1 MKNLKLYL
9 FLFYTIINITAV
21 CAQTDSAT
29 AQLVAVNNFVVK
41 ENLLKNNK
49 IAIIAADDNEKPIES
64 LNGTFLFS
72 INGFQQELKFNGGVA
87 VPPQP
92 IDKSTFLYL
101 RHENESGTHG
111 KLYYI
116 YKKDDNLSPYKVNW
130 LVLILIPLGII
141 VLATL
146 FRKFIIIGG
155 IILVAFLIFNSKN
168 GLGIPTFFD
177 TVFDGLKGLF

>member
-1 MKNLKLYL
+1 MRNLKGYML
-9 FLFYTIINITAV
+9 FSLLLILGSPVFS
-21 CAQTDSAT
+21 QTDTAT
-29 AQLVAVNNFVVK
+29 TKHVALNNFVVK

-49 IAIIAADDNEKPIES
+49 IAIIAADENEKPIES
-64 LNGTFLFS
+64 LNGTFQFS
-72 INGFQQELKFNGGVA
+72 INGFQQELKFNDGVA
-87 VPPQP
+87 VAPQP

-101 RHENESGTHG
+101 RHENEAGTHG

-116 YKKDDNLSPYKVNW
+116 YKKNDNLSPYKVNW

-141 VLATL
+141 VLATI

>member
-1 MKNLKLYL
+1 MRNLKVYMFFSLL
-9 FLFYTIINITAV
+9 LVSGSSVFS
-21 CAQTDSAT
+21 QTDTAT
-29 AQLVAVNNFVVK
+29 TQHVALNNFVVK

-49 IAIIAADDNEKPIES
+49 IAIIAADESEKPIES
-64 LNGTFLFS
+64 LNGTFQFS
-72 INGFQQELKFNGGVA
+72 INGFQQELKFNDGVA
-87 VPPQP
+87 VAPQP

-101 RHENESGTHG
+101 RHENEAGTHG

-116 YKKDDNLSPYKVNW
+116 YKKNDNLSPYKVNW

-141 VLATL
+141 VLATI

-155 IILVAFLIFNSKN
+155 IILIAFLIFNSKN